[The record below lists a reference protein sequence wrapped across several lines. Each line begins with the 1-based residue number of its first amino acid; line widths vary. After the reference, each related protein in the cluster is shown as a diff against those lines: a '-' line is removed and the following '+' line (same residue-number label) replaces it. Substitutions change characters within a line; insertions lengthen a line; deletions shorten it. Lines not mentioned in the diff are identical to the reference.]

1 MNPLRIAV
9 IGAGLMGVGIA
20 TRFVQHGH
28 PTVLYDVDAGRVSAA
43 TAVAGAILDEL
54 SAASQFDSSLRT
66 AALSALRTSTDLAD
80 LADAE
85 LVIEAVPENLA
96 LKHAIYRDLEAL
108 LTADAIIGSNTS
120 GLLPDALS
128 VHLKHPER
136 FLITHFWNAPHTV
149 PLVEI
154 VPGSRTAPGLTH
166 TVAALLSAVGASP
179 VVLERAIPGFVG
191 NRLQFAVL
199 REALA
204 IVQSGAASAEVVDTV
219 MKASLGRRYGLMG
232 PFEVADLGG
241 LDTILSIAEHLMPEL
256 AHDQSSLELLREQV
270 AAGRTGLRA
279 GAGFYEWT
287 EARRA
292 HIQEVRAKQLRGATL
307 EHGD

>member
-1 MNPLRIAV
+1 V
-9 IGAGLMGVGIA
+9 
-20 TRFVQHGH
+20 
-28 PTVLYDVDAGRVSAA
+28 
-43 TAVAGAILDEL
+43 
-54 SAASQFDSSLRT
+54 
-66 AALSALRTSTDLAD
+66 
-80 LADAE
+80 
-85 LVIEAVPENLA
+85 VIEAVPENLA

-108 LTADAIIGSNTS
+108 LAADAIIGSNTS
-120 GLLPDALS
+120 GFPPDALAPHM
-128 VHLKHPER
+128 VHPER
-136 FLITHFWNAPHTV
+136 FLIMHFWNAPHTI

-154 VPGSRTAPGLTH
+154 VPGTATAKDLPQR
-166 TVAALLSAVGASP
+166 VADLLSAVGAQP
-179 VVLERAIPGFVG
+179 VILEKAIPGFIG

-241 LDTILSIAEHLMPEL
+241 LDTILAIAEHLMPEL
-256 AHDQSSLELLREQV
+256 ASDQSCLALLREQV

-287 EARRA
+287 EARQVHA
-292 HIQEVRAKQLRGATL
+292 QDVRAQQLLLKTID
-307 EHGD
+307 HP